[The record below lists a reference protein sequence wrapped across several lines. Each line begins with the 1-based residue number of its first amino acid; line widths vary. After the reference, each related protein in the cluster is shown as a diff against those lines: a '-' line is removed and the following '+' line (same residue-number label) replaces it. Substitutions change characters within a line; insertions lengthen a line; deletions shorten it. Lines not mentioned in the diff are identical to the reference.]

1 MSRYRVLLLALVF
14 LSGCESLNGLVVR
27 QMFKDSSLG
36 RRVGDQIR
44 DGLERREKA
53 PLEPQ
58 KEPAPPFLD
67 QG

>member
-53 PLEPQ
+53 QEEPQ

>member
-1 MSRYRVLLLALVF
+1 MSGSRVLLLALVF

-53 PLEPQ
+53 PPEAPREQ
-58 KEPAPPFLD
+58 APAFLD